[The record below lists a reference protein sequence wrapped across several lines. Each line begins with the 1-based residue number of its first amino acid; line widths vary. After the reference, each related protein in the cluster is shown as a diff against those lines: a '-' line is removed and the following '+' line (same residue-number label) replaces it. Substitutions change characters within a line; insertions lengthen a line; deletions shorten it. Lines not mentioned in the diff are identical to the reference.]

1 MTHADKISS
10 QVFSGQ
16 VVSAKMPQTVVVEVK
31 TSRRHAK
38 YHKAY
43 TVTKRYK
50 AHVESGAYAVGDA
63 VQITACRPVSKD
75 KRFKVVKK
83 V

>member
-1 MTHADKISS
+1 MVQTEKTLP
-10 QVFSGQ
+10 QLFSGT
-16 VVSAKMPQTVVVEVK
+16 VVSTKTPQTVVVEVK
-31 TSRRHAK
+31 THRRHAK
-38 YHKAY
+38 YHKSY

-50 AHVESGAYAVGDA
+50 AHVETDDLIVGDSVEIA
-63 VQITACRPVSKD
+63 ACRPISKD

>member
-1 MTHADKISS
+1 MTHADKNSP
-10 QVFSGQ
+10 QVFSGH
-16 VVSAKMPQTVVVEVK
+16 VVSAKVPHTVVVEVK

-50 AHVESGAYAVGDA
+50 AHVENDGYAVGDA
-63 VQITACRPVSKD
+63 VHIMACRPISKD

-83 V
+83 A

>member
-1 MTHADKISS
+1 MERTEKTSP
-10 QVFSGQ
+10 QVFSGT
-16 VVSAKMPQTVVVEVK
+16 VVSAKTPQTVVVEVK

-50 AHVESGAYAVGDA
+50 AHVDADTFAVGDA
-63 VQITACRPVSKD
+63 VQIAACRPISKD
-75 KRFKVVKK
+75 KRFKVINKA
-83 V
+83 